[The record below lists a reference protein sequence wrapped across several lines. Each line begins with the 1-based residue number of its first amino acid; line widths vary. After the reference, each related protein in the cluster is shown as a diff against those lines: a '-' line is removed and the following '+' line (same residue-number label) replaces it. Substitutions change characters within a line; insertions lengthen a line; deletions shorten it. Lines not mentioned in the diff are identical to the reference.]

1 MTGFLTELSL
11 FLTVFQFNTTQGKKN
26 LGCVTKLTKKLVKSA
41 TILFVLKWIKK
52 KKVGNKIL
60 LKLPVISLFPPTLPQ
75 SFHAPPLR
83 PPLGKDYSY
92 VVCVCIHT
100 RMCFGFIR
108 QHARSQFPDQE
119 LNPRPLQW
127 KPDTLTTRPLP
138 CVVKKVFETHIHKS
152 PLFWWPVNP

>member
-26 LGCVTKLTKKLVKSA
+26 LGCVTKLTKNMWNQPPFYVFWNGL
-41 TILFVLKWIKK
+41 KK

-83 PPLGKDYSY
+83 PPLEKNYSY
-92 VVCVCIHT
+92 VLCVCIHT
-100 RMCFGFIR
+100 HVCFGCIR